1 MSKVEIKID
10 DVVWKL
16 DTEAPSNVA
25 LVSENGIIPFV
36 SKKKHEVGDSFE
48 LLGLQWKILDIV
60 DGTYKCLAEK
70 LEDRMAFDSNSNNWT
85 TSDLRE
91 YLNGE
96 FYNKLKDAVGEEN
109 IVLTER
115 DLLSLDGQTEYGKC
129 EDNVSLLSFDEYRK
143 YRPLIPNIGDY
154 WWWLLTP
161 DSTPCNG
168 DSTWVRVV
176 SSSGYVNDFIC
187 GSDRGVRPFVSFSSS
202 IFESEE

>member
-1 MSKVEIKID
+1 MGKTLEQRVEELEKRVKELTQDKVVKISKNLGIG
-10 DVVWKL
+10 
-16 DTEAPSNVA
+16 DTFN
-25 LVSENGIIPFV
+25 LC
-36 SKKKHEVGDSFE
+36 
-48 LLGLQWKILDIV
+48 GLTWKILDIV

-70 LEDRMAFDSNSNNWT
+70 LEDRMVFDSNSNNWA

-96 FYNKLKDAVGEEN
+96 FYNKLKAAVGEDN
-109 IVLTER
+109 IILTER
-115 DLLSLDGQTEYGKC
+115 YLLSLDGQTEYGKC

-143 YRPLIPNIGDY
+143 YRALIQNTGDY
-154 WWWLLTP
+154 YWWLLTP

-176 SSSGYVNDFIC
+176 SSLGRIYYWGYCNYN
-187 GSDRGVRPFVSFSSS
+187 GVRPFVSFSSA

>member
-36 SKKKHEVGDSFE
+36 LKKKHEVGDSFE
-48 LLGLQWKILDIV
+48 LLGLRWKILDIV

-70 LEDRMAFDSNSNNWT
+70 LEEKIQFDSNSNNWA
-85 TSDLRE
+85 TSGLRE

-96 FYNKLKDAVGEEN
+96 FYNKLKATVGEDN
-109 IVLTER
+109 IVLMER

-129 EDNVSLLSFDEYRK
+129 EDKISLLTVDEYRK
-143 YRPLIPNIGDY
+143 YRPLIPNTDEY
-154 WWWLLTP
+154 WWWLITP
-161 DSTPCNG
+161 WSTPCN
-168 DSTWVRVV
+168 DYHSTLAVV
-176 SSSGYVNDFIC
+176 SSSGDFNG
-187 GSDRGVRPFVSFSSS
+187 GSYYGYYGVRPFVSFSSA